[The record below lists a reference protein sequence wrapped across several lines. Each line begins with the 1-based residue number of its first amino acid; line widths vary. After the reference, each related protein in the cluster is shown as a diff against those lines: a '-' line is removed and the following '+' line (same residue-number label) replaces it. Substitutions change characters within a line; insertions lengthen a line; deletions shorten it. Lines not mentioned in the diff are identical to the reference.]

1 MYFLVLLPKRLD
13 VDICCRLKMVFRLS
27 RLFVLILQIAER
39 HPHMVDLVSQTRRKI
54 NKRQSSVDYS
64 NIRIHVEYTN
74 VDSSA
79 DSYVR
84 GPNSVLSD
92 SIKTLESILMVHP
105 VQGNLIIPPMCDVTW
120 FYDSNEGKCSLLPYE
135 SYYECGEFATI
146 PSSYI
151 GTIEVCPTSYG
162 SCSLE
167 GPNGS
172 GLRNADYLLFVSATS
187 SCK

>member
-1 MYFLVLLPKRLD
+1 
-13 VDICCRLKMVFRLS
+13 
-27 RLFVLILQIAER
+27 
-39 HPHMVDLVSQTRRKI
+39 MVDLASQTGRKI

-64 NIRIHVEYTN
+64 NIRIHLEYTN

-105 VQGNLIIPPMCDVTW
+105 VQGNLIIPPSCDTW
-120 FYDSNEGKCSLLPYE
+120 SYGSNEGKCKSSLLHQSDY
-135 SYYECGEFATI
+135 SCGKLATI
-146 PSSYI
+146 PLSYI
-151 GTIEVCPTSYG
+151 GTREVCTSSSG
-162 SCSLE
+162 SCTTE

-172 GLRNADYLLFVSATS
+172 GVPNADYLLFISATS
-187 SCK
+187 SCELNMQILLYT